1 MAESAGD
8 DIALKP
14 YPSPEKKK
22 NKNTVKKPIKG
33 ILIHFKQQIYY
44 LLLSYMF

>member
-1 MAESAGD
+1 MAESGGD
-8 DIALKP
+8 DIAQKMT
-14 YPSPEKKK
+14 EKKK